1 MKDCHCNEP
10 KPGFIPAPHKP
21 SGCVPKPCD
30 YIKTYFLPT
39 SLGTDEAGQP
49 YAPKPGAW
57 YDAFVIYEANAAIYF
72 YDHEGVFLHIGG
84 GGVTSINGETGDITL
99 GTLTISMNGEQLAQ
113 YNAGQSVE
121 VDLPIP
127 ALGEIATGNTGY
139 INGDMAHEL
148 QANLSLA
155 LATETGARE
164 EADEAL
170 STGLQTEATAR
181 KNADEELKRLINT
194 QGSEATSAIAAET
207 EAREDADNALQTNI
221 NNEITARTN
230 ADNELREAIS
240 SQSSD
245 AQSAITAEEAARKAA
260 DKTLQDNI
268 TANQTNIATNTSDI
282 ASLKTKTDTTD
293 ANLTQL
299 AEKVANNVEAL
310 NQTVQRDTTITAD
323 DSTVTITKTTGN
335 IKDSTSA
342 ETALPLPVASET
354 TAGVMSP
361 AIYTSFQNVASKV
374 EAMEG
379 GSIELSDLTADIS
392 QEDLTTAWK
401 EVTGKTDLIND
412 AKILDT
418 ANNKVWTYYA
428 NTNKWVSVPTG
439 AEVISIGIATEDTTG
454 VVKSS
459 NTAGMVKVEVD
470 GTMSLNG
477 YDTLTANDSNMASQI
492 ESLQSQVSD
501 NAAAIATNASKIV
514 TNTNEIATHST
525 QIATN
530 TSDIE
535 ANKTAIAALQAGSGS
550 QEQDLTELT
559 AKVSTNTSDITKLKS
574 DLTTTS
580 GNVST
585 NTANISNLQTTIEG
599 QATDLTQVKADIAN
613 NTSNISTLNTTVNDI
628 NTAIGQANARLESLV
643 SGAGV

>member
-30 YIKTYFLPT
+30 YIKTYFLPA

-84 GGVTSINGETGDITL
+84 GGVTSINGETGDINL

-113 YNAGQSVE
+113 YNASQSVE
-121 VDLPIP
+121 LDLPIP
-127 ALGEIATGNTGY
+127 VLGEIATGNTGY

-148 QANLSLA
+148 QAKLSLA

-170 STGLQTEATAR
+170 SAGLKTESTAR
-181 KNADEELKRLINT
+181 KAAD
-194 QGSEATSAIAAET
+194 A
-207 EAREDADNALQTNI
+207 ALQTNI
-221 NNEITARTN
+221 NSAIELSQKSTELLQTNINTEVTNRINEDN
-230 ADNELREAIS
+230 AIRAEIQAQSGS
-240 SQSSD
+240 SQ
-245 AQSAITAEEAARKAA
+245 AAITAEETARKAA
-260 DKTLQDNI
+260 DETLQNNI
-268 TANQTNIATNTSDI
+268 TTNQTSIATNTSDI
-282 ASLKTKTDTTD
+282 ASLKTKTDSTD
-293 ANLTQL
+293 AALTQL
-299 AEKVANNVEAL
+299 AEEVTNNADAL
-310 NQTVQRDTTITAD
+310 NQTVQRDTTIAAD
-323 DSTVTITKTTGN
+323 DSTVTITKTIGN
-335 IKDSTSA
+335 IKDNTSA

-379 GSIELSDLTADIS
+379 GSIELSDLAADVS
-392 QEDLTTAWK
+392 QEDLTAAWK
-401 EVTGKTDLIND
+401 EATGKTDLIND

-418 ANNKVWTYYA
+418 ANDKVWTYYA

-459 NTAGMVKVEVD
+459 NTAGMIKVEVD

-501 NAAAIATNASKIV
+501 NTSEIATNASKIV

-535 ANKTAIAALQAGSGS
+535 ANKTAIAALQTSSGS
-550 QEQDLTELT
+550 QGQDLAELT
-559 AKVSTNTSDITKLKS
+559 TKVSTNTSDITKLKS

-580 GNVST
+580 GDVST

-599 QATDLTQVKADIAN
+599 QATDLTQVKADIATN
-613 NTSNISTLNTTVNDI
+613 QTNIATNTSSISALNTTVNDI
-628 NTAIGQANARLESLV
+628 NTAIGQANARLETLV